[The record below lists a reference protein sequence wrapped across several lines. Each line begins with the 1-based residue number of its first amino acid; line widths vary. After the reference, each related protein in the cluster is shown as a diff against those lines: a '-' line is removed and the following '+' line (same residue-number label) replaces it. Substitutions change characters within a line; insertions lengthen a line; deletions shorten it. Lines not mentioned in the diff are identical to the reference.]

1 MTVVSTATPV
11 TGTRMTLDE
20 WLSLPFDDDF
30 RSELLDG
37 LLVVTTAPSEPHQ
50 AVVTELLLL
59 LHAACPPDLRVRV
72 GPLGVLVRDLAS
84 GLMPDLL
91 VLRDDDRAS
100 LDRLPVLV
108 VEVLSPSTRG
118 RDQLD
123 KRRLYQHR
131 GIPSYWLIDPLVPD
145 LRVLELGGTGEYVE
159 IAHVSGAEAIEV
171 QRPFR
176 VQVSAAQLIG

>member
-20 WLSLPFDDDF
+20 WAALPFDDEF
-30 RSELLDG
+30 RSELIDG
-37 LLVVTTAPSEPHQ
+37 LLVVTRAPSEPHQ
-50 AVVTELLLL
+50 IVVGELFVRLRD
-59 LHAACPPDLRVRV
+59 ACPPSLGVRV
-72 GPLGVLVRDLAS
+72 GPLGVLVRDLTS

-91 VLRDDDRAS
+91 VVREQDRGS
-100 LDRLPVLV
+100 LDRLPLLV
-108 VEVLSPSTRG
+108 VEVLSPGTRG

-145 LRVLELGGTGEYVE
+145 LRVLELGNTGEYVE
-159 IAHVSGAEAIEV
+159 IAHAVGAEEV
-171 QRPFR
+171 ELQHPLPIRLSP
-176 VQVSAAQLIG
+176 AELTG

>member
-1 MTVVSTATPV
+1 MMASVRTATPV

-20 WLSLPFDDDF
+20 WAALPGEDV
-30 RSELLDG
+30 RSELVDG

-50 AVVTELLLL
+50 AAVGELFMLLR
-59 LHAACPPDLRVRV
+59 AACPPELRVRV
-72 GPLGVLVRDLAS
+72 GPLGVLVHDLTS

-91 VLRDDDRAS
+91 VLREDDRGG

-131 GIPSYWLIDPLVPD
+131 GIASYWLIDPEVPD
-145 LRVLELGGTGEYVE
+145 LRVLELGGSGEYVE
-159 IAHVSGAEAIEV
+159 VSYTAFVDVVELH
-171 QRPFR
+171 RPFAVR
-176 VQVSAAQLIG
+176 LSPARLTG